1 MLLSRRGTSAPGGG
15 LCSPVGGVLLWAG
28 VGVGRARG
36 RGGLSRGVLSGGTL
50 GRPSAGGRCRKKL
63 PSRPLVLMGERLG
76 LA

>member
-28 VGVGRARG
+28 VGGEGSWSWRAEQGSPVR
-36 RGGLSRGVLSGGTL
+36 GTL
-50 GRPSAGGRCRKKL
+50 GRPSAGGRCRKEL
-63 PSRPLVLMGERLG
+63 PSRPLVLMGERSG